1 MYTKLQKLRDF
12 VTYITIGLLILIMAT
27 FIFSINGIVYTILCL
42 LVAITGTIVTYLN
55 VKLFKAKHKGTDLF
69 LLLIYAFVTI
79 VYGLIFFTEIM
90 GF

>member
-42 LVAITGTIVTYLN
+42 LVAITGIIVTYLN